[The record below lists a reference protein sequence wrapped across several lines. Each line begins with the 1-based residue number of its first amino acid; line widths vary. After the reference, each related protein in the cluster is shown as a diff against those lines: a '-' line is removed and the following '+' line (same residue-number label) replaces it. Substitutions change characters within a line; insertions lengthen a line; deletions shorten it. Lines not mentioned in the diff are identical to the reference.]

1 MLSCVILS
9 NLFKLMIK
17 STVYYKKFANF
28 YIPKDKFWGRYHKNR
43 FETFNSLIPKKK
55 QVILDFGCGSA
66 ENVITL
72 IRMGHQVVGID
83 PVIEMV
89 DLGRK
94 NLRQAKLNENIISLG
109 GLTDLPKYK
118 SNSFDIVA
126 SLNTLPYLTKNEEDF
141 FFKQARR
148 LIRGRGRIIVSQT
161 NELIDLVTFNKY
173 TVEFWNKKIIPYI
186 SKNSKEQKEL
196 LRIFSSHLTNYNIPK
211 KNKHK
216 ISERDF
222 IRKRRINPISYPQDL
237 LKRHR
242 LRVEQMRFTHF
253 YPMPPQ
259 FMESS
264 EKYRDRIFLFE
275 RKFKNHPLAN
285 IFASIIMF
293 SLKRI
298 E

>member
-1 MLSCVILS
+1 
-9 NLFKLMIK
+9 MIK

-94 NLRQAKLNENIISLG
+94 NLRQAKLNEN
-109 GLTDLPKYK
+109 
-118 SNSFDIVA
+118 N
-126 SLNTLPYLTKNEEDF
+126 
-141 FFKQARR
+141 
-148 LIRGRGRIIVSQT
+148 
-161 NELIDLVTFNKY
+161 
-173 TVEFWNKKIIPYI
+173 I